1 MKTLLNP
8 YEKESGFNCFGCSEQ
23 NQTGLRM
30 KFLETPEGVISKWKP
45 DKKFEGY
52 FNILHGGIQAT
63 MVDEISS
70 WVINM
75 KLDTAGVTS
84 KMEIEYLKPVTL
96 ENDEITIQGIIE
108 KVEKRHVIINA
119 EIFDHNNQLCTKA
132 KVTYFLYPKLVA
144 QRKLKYPGK
153 EAYFG

>member
-8 YEKESGFNCFGCSEQ
+8 YEKESEFNCFGCSEQ
-23 NQTGLRM
+23 NKIGLQM
-30 KFLETPEGVISKWKP
+30 KFMETPEGVISKWKP
-45 DKKFEGY
+45 DKRFEGY

-84 KMEIEYLKPVTL
+84 KMEVEYLKPVNI
-96 ENDEITIQGIIE
+96 ENNEITIQGIIE
-108 KVEKRHVIINA
+108 KVGKREVVINA
-119 EIFDHNNQLCTKA
+119 TIYDQNDKLCTKA
-132 KVTYFLYPKLVA
+132 RVTYFLYPKAVA

-153 EAYFG
+153 EAYFE